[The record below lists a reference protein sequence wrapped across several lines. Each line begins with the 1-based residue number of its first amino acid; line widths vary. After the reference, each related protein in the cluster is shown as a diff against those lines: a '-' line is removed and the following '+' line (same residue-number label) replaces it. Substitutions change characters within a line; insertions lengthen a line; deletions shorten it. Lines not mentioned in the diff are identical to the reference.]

1 MMDFEEFRQRLF
13 LQICDKKD
21 LDLKGENLKN
31 YKTNFDCAFTR
42 AHNIALYYF
51 DTVDK
56 VDGVKKTVGQLPPSK
71 GGGLPQSH

>member
-13 LQICDKKD
+13 LQICNKKD

-56 VDGVKKTVGQLPPSK
+56 VDGGKKIVDDLDYDG
-71 GGGLPQSH
+71 